1 MFQIQ
6 CVTSG
11 KLSHFFFLFK
21 IWNLGAE
28 LRSLYSSVLIW
39 ARYHFCL
46 IFIESSFNI
55 LISSSGSY
63 SHFLHCLLN
72 KPSRMCLLCVFG
84 FMYILLRYTLWY
96 NTCTCFKLNVMYC
109 TPQCVYFLLF
119 FSLTFALFRICL
131 FQTILLIY
139 SVVMGISPLY
149 RWISIYMHLYR
160 LVQKFLWDIHTVVR
174 RRAMG

>member
-109 TPQCVYFLLF
+109 TLQCVYFLLF
-119 FSLTFALFRICL
+119 FHSRLHCSGFVCSRPYYLSIPWWWASLPSTDEYPFICIFIDL
-131 FQTILLIY
+131 CRSFSGTYTQ
-139 SVVMGISPLY
+139 
-149 RWISIYMHLYR
+149 
-160 LVQKFLWDIHTVVR
+160 
-174 RRAMG
+174 